1 MNLCKDCEHL
11 RRYCFIAERGVRTL
25 AGKVLVS
32 DKRGCKRFKPKYE
45 EQGKL
50 LQDEKRGDINA

>member
-1 MNLCKDCEHL
+1 M
-11 RRYCFIAERGVRTL
+11 RYCFIAERGMHTL

-32 DKRGCKRFKPKYE
+32 DKKGCKRFKPKYE

-50 LQDEKRGDINA
+50 LQDEKRGNANA

>member
-1 MNLCKDCEHL
+1 M
-11 RRYCFIAERGVRTL
+11 RRDYFIAERRVCTL

-32 DKRGCKRFKPKYE
+32 DKRGCKRFKPKHE